1 MTPNLPWLLSA
12 LTLLHLMMH
21 ANGLKRGVQDLKC
34 TTNNMRVWDCTWPA
48 PHGVSPGTVKDICI
62 KDRFHSC
69 HRLETTN
76 VKIPALSPGD
86 HEVTINYLNG
96 FQSKFTLNEKD
107 VSLIPATP
115 EVLNLSADFFTS
127 SLLLKWNDR
136 ASALPYPSNATWEIK
151 VLQNPRTE
159 PVALVSLNAMLSG
172 KDTDHHWNWTS
183 DLPLQCATHSVSIR
197 WHIDYPHFSGYKEWS
212 DWSPLKN
219 ISCKLTF
226 TDRWFSWVR
235 LLKSKRWYMPLVF
248 LKPGSYLPE

>member
-1 MTPNLPWLLSA
+1 MVDNKRTRMTPNLPWLLSA
-12 LTLLHLMMH
+12 LTVLHLMMH
-21 ANGLKRGVQDLKC
+21 VNALKRGVQELKC
-34 TTNNMRVWDCTWPA
+34 TTNNMRMWDCRWPA
-48 PHGVSPGTVKDICI
+48 PLGVSPGTVKDICI

-96 FQSKFTLNEKD
+96 FQSKFTLSERD
-107 VSLIPATP
+107 VSLIPDTP
-115 EVLNLSADFFTS
+115 EILDLSADFFTS
-127 SLLLKWNDR
+127 SLGLKWSDR
-136 ASALPYPSNATWEIK
+136 GSALPHPSNATWEVK

-159 PVALVSLNAMLSG
+159 PVTLESLNTVLSG
-172 KDTDHHWNWTS
+172 KDTVHHWNWTS

-197 WHIDYPHFSGYKEWS
+197 WYIDYPHFSGYKEWS

-226 TDRWFSWVR
+226 TDPWFTRVR
-235 LLKSKRWYMPLVF
+235 LFKSKGWYVPLVF
-248 LKPGSYLPE
+248 